1 MTTTIKGVNYKTGD
15 SIEVQ
20 IVDNL
25 ISQVVGHPSEN
36 SSQIIAPGLVDL
48 QVNGFKGIDLNSGEL
63 NEDEV
68 IQITQFLWEEGVTAF
83 LPTLI
88 TNSSAKIESAI
99 DAIVQACDKNVLVGK
114 SILGMHLE
122 GPFLSKE
129 DGPRG
134 AHPIEHIQNPDW
146 QLFSEWQE
154 RSGNRIKKITLAPE
168 LPGAIEFIGQCAEVG
183 VLVSLG
189 HTAASP
195 EKIKEAVK
203 AGAKMSTHL
212 GNAAHLS
219 LPRHP
224 NYIWEQLASDEL
236 WISLIADGFHLP
248 ESVIKVFTKVK
259 PNTSILVSDS
269 TKFAGLSAG
278 TYSSH
283 IGGDIELST
292 EGRLFMKRS
301 PELLAGSAQSLL
313 WCINH
318 MMKSD
323 LANLPTAIDMA
334 SLKPM
339 ELMSGT
345 LQGLNSKSPADIVV
359 FEKGRLGLSVIKTF
373 KSGQLVFTR

>member
-168 LPGAIEFIGQCAEVG
+168 LPGAIEFIGRCAEVG

>member
-1 MTTTIKGVNYKTGD
+1 MTTTIKGANYKTGD

-25 ISQVVGHPSEN
+25 ISQIVGHPSEN

-63 NEDEV
+63 TEDEV

-99 DAIVQACDKNVLVGK
+99 DAIVQACDKKVLVGK
-114 SILGMHLE
+114 SILGIHLE

-134 AHPIEHIQNPDW
+134 AHPMEHIQNPDW

-168 LPGAIEFIGQCAEVG
+168 LPGAVEFIGRCAEVG

-195 EKIKEAVK
+195 EKIQEAVK

-313 WCINH
+313 GCVNH

-345 LQGLNSKSPADIVV
+345 LQKLNSKSPTDIVV
-359 FEKGRLGLSVIKTF
+359 FEKGKSGLSVIKTF

>member
-1 MTTTIKGVNYKTGD
+1 MTTTIKGANYKTGD

-25 ISQVVGHPSEN
+25 ISQIVGHPSEN

-63 NEDEV
+63 TEDEV

-114 SILGMHLE
+114 SILGIHLE

-168 LPGAIEFIGQCAEVG
+168 LPGAVEFIGRCAEVG

-195 EKIKEAVK
+195 EKIQEAVK

-323 LANLPTAIDMA
+323 LANLSTAIDMA
-334 SLKPM
+334 SSKPM
-339 ELMSGT
+339 ELMSGA
-345 LQGLNSKSPADIVV
+345 LQKLNSKSPADIVV
-359 FEKGRLGLSVIKTF
+359 FEKGKSGLSVIKTF